1 MNDSSSGRL
10 AEALQEW
17 QDRDWRKEVTQA
29 LMRVLDLWDVAGHEQ
44 LKLLGSSEDAV
55 EYLGRLREGVEIL
68 PNDEQSW
75 RRAMAILSIQR
86 SLEGFAPE
94 NPEWRDDWVHQPLT
108 GLGHE
113 RPLDLMLRQGL
124 PGIERVRVYAKGL
137 GHK

>member
-1 MNDSSSGRL
+1 M
-10 AEALQEW
+10 
-17 QDRDWRKEVTQA
+17 
-29 LMRVLDLWDVAGHEQ
+29 
-44 LKLLGSSEDAV
+44 

-94 NPEWRDDWVHQPLT
+94 NPEWRDDWVQQPLS